1 MGRAKVQ
8 NQPKMLQ
15 STTKQASWPL
25 HAFALLIKFQM
36 SNVLQICPTLK
47 NMHHHASHNPQTN
60 KKDQR
65 SKTYLAEI
73 SKLSTKCMVHHDAAS
88 GESCRIYIPPKRPK
102 NLVVIILLLALCS
115 HMATTNY
122 NKRLNL
128 NMFFSAKRQ
137 QADNSQHMPTLGRSC
152 HRTQCRRARLSLRAP
167 TMPSAIFGL
176 PSQHAGQD

>member
-1 MGRAKVQ
+1 
-8 NQPKMLQ
+8 
-15 STTKQASWPL
+15 
-25 HAFALLIKFQM
+25 M
-36 SNVLQICPTLK
+36 SNVAQICPTLK

-73 SKLSTKCMVHHDAAS
+73 SNLAQKCMVHHDAAS
-88 GESCRIYIPPKRPK
+88 AESCGIYIPPKRPK

-122 NKRLNL
+122 NKL

-137 QADNSQHMPTLGRSC
+137 QADNSQH
-152 HRTQCRRARLSLRAP
+152 
-167 TMPSAIFGL
+167 
-176 PSQHAGQD
+176 